1 MAEYIERNK
10 VLDICEKHYQHCLE
24 MHDYCGDTTADNI
37 KEDIEKLPAADVVPV
52 VRCRDCKYAV
62 ELDKHCEINRASYRH
77 CAMGRG
83 DEEEYVWHKYKKY
96 YKGYS
101 IVELDDYCSYG
112 ERRCEDGKR

>member
-1 MAEYIERNK
+1 MAEYIDRDKLYIEVTEK
-10 VLDICEKHYQHCLE
+10 YHDITAGSYPFNVVA
-24 MHDYCGDTTADNI
+24 HDMAQLVKNAPT
-37 KEDIEKLPAADVVPV
+37 EDVVPV

-101 IVELDDYCSYG
+101 IVELDDYSSYG
-112 ERRCEDGKR
+112 ERRCGE